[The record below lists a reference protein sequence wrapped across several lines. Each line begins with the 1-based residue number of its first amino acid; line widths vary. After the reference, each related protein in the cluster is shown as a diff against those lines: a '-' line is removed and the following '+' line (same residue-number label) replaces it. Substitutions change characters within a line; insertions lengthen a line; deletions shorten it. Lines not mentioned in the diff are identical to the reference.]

1 MSTSGRGWSGAP
13 QHSKPAA
20 DYDIR
25 YGTDL
30 LHQESARWPRYVVV
44 STPGPTKPRNRIW
57 PNRRRAL
64 VTPNC
69 WTGMICKR

>member
-1 MSTSGRGWSGAP
+1 MNTSGRGWSGAP

-30 LHQESARWPRYVVV
+30 LRQASARWPRYVVV
-44 STPGPTKPRNRIW
+44 STP
-57 PNRRRAL
+57 RAYQAAQPYL
-64 VTPNC
+64 GQAPAGVGYAE
-69 WTGMICKR
+69 WLDWE